1 MATFLAAHARE
12 WVGDDAD
19 ASEGVLPGSNLRR
32 LGLERCRGT
41 SRATRRAA
49 AERTPRDAY
58 AAAVEAVR
66 EERGDAGWVPEV
78 MKRVVIDGVDAV
90 VARDD

>member
-1 MATFLAAHARE
+1 MQMHPKAFCRVRTYDD
-12 WVGDDAD
+12 WVWNGVAD
-19 ASEGVLPGSNLRR
+19 A
-32 LGLERCRGT
+32 
-41 SRATRRAA
+41 RARRRAA

-78 MKRVVIDGVDAV
+78 RKRVVIDGVDAV